1 MIRCDSMKDMGD
13 GTFRVELFSDT
24 KEEVTDTPT
33 DVVGMPDGT
42 KIAMESTVLTANGE
56 VAFMKSTGEWNWLG
70 GE

>member
-1 MIRCDSMKDMGD
+1 MIRCDSIKDMGD
-13 GTFRVELFSDT
+13 GTFRVELFADT
-24 KEEVTDTPT
+24 KTEVTDTPT
-33 DVVGMPDGT
+33 GVAGMPDGT